1 MRCTTCK
8 NRLDED
14 AKYCN
19 NCGQDINYTMINKNE
34 YMLKAIII
42 ILIITILS
50 MTFTILKIIEYMKT
64 SEDNISNSQK
74 SQFIEESSQEE
85 QNQKNSQ
92 HITNLVSTQRIEQIK
107 DTHIS
112 QEEALEIC
120 KQKLSNIMDTTY
132 FNIGTDESGLNS
144 IIELNGSTYYCV
156 YIINSDEDIDFRF
169 CIDSITKEVYYS
181 NEDNF
186 DILIPIE
193 EYIEECKKER
203 NNLEYIKE
211 EYLNRIYI
219 ISNEE
224 ESALEKFNSGLSSK
238 EYGDILYSLYQ
249 KYDLVLNEIYN
260 DLEIY
265 LPSEKIKILK
275 DEKIKWISEKE
286 EKLNIEH
293 SDLEDNLSYIEVN
306 EMLCSL
312 TKERCYELIECIE

>member
-1 MRCTTCK
+1 M
-8 NRLDED
+8 
-14 AKYCN
+14 
-19 NCGQDINYTMINKNE
+19 
-34 YMLKAIII
+34 
-42 ILIITILS
+42 
-50 MTFTILKIIEYMKT
+50 
-64 SEDNISNSQK
+64 
-74 SQFIEESSQEE
+74 
-85 QNQKNSQ
+85 
-92 HITNLVSTQRIEQIK
+92 
-107 DTHIS
+107 
-112 QEEALEIC
+112 
-120 KQKLSNIMDTTY
+120 
-132 FNIGTDESGLNS
+132 
-144 IIELNGSTYYCV
+144 
-156 YIINSDEDIDFRF
+156 
-169 CIDSITKEVYYS
+169 
-181 NEDNF
+181 
-186 DILIPIE
+186 
-193 EYIEECKKER
+193 
-203 NNLEYIKE
+203 KE